1 MIDTIRGS
9 GHTTGEELTMTRTSR
24 AVVFL
29 GGGKWEIRELPV
41 PDEPPAGGAILRVEA
56 TGMCH
61 SDIDNLNGIVHTPWG
76 GEFPTIPG
84 HEVVGR
90 IEQLGAG
97 AAEALG
103 VAEGDRVAVR
113 SGRFG
118 EDNRTRIYGHDY
130 SVEEGCGL
138 YGGYADYM
146 ELLPG
151 SSVVRLPEDPPGAEM
166 TIWEPLSIAAGWAG
180 VVREGDAVAVLG
192 PGHLGLA
199 ALVAARANG
208 AGKIMVTGTPS
219 DGFRLEAAKRLGADL
234 AVDIGVDDPIV
245 KATDLTDG
253 NGVDVVIDAAS
264 GSTSTVV
271 QAMQMVRRG
280 GIVVIGGLKDR
291 KPVEGFISDW
301 IPMRRIHILA
311 GSDGDHVQTAV
322 DLLWA
327 GRVPTTDLIGEVFSL
342 EQVGEALDIL
352 DRKTPGRD
360 AIRVGLSLM

>member
-1 MIDTIRGS
+1 MA
-9 GHTTGEELTMTRTSR
+9 RTSR

-29 GGGKWEIRELPV
+29 GGGKWEIREVQV
-41 PDEPPAGGAILRVEA
+41 PDSAPEGGAILKVEA
-56 TGMCH
+56 VGMCH

-90 IEQLGAG
+90 VEQLGAG
-97 AAEALG
+97 AAESLG

-113 SGRFG
+113 SGRF
-118 EDNRTRIYGHDY
+118 DDANRMRIYGHDY
-130 SVEEGCGL
+130 STEEGSGL

-151 SSVVRLPEDPPGAEM
+151 SSVLRLPGDPPAAQM

-180 VVREGDAVAVLG
+180 VVSEGDSVAILG

-199 ALVAARANG
+199 ALVAARARG
-208 AGKIMVTGTPS
+208 AAKVVVTGTPQ
-219 DGFRLEAAKRLGADL
+219 DTIRLDAARRLGADM
-234 AVDIGVDDPIV
+234 AVDIGEEDPI
-245 KATDLTDG
+245 ARARELTDG
-253 NGVDVVIDAAS
+253 RGVDVVIDAAS

-271 QAMQMVRRG
+271 QAMEMVRQG
-280 GIVVIGGLKDR
+280 GTVVIGGLKDR
-291 KPVEGFISDW
+291 RPVEGFISDW

-311 GSDGDHVQTAV
+311 GADGDHVQTAV

-327 GRVPTTDLIGEVFSL
+327 GQVPTADLIGEVFSL

-352 DRKTPGRD
+352 DRKQPGRD
-360 AIRVGLSLM
+360 AIRVGLSLS